1 MNHTGGISGGSSDGI
16 SSGSSGGAGERV
28 GRRTL
33 FAGAAAGLAGAS
45 VLAAGAGPAAAASSS
60 SSSSS
65 SDATSASGTV
75 SLDWLNVTDAAYA
88 GGATGNGTTDD
99 TAAIQAALDAIG
111 GGGGVVYFPYGHY
124 LISAPLTAVSGT
136 MLLGECSFGMYPA
149 GTAGGQAPTIVLA
162 KDFSGVAA
170 IDLSGV
176 SGALTGI
183 RIEGLVLNGGNL
195 PATGS
200 TAGILL
206 TGSVTNV
213 VLRHVVA
220 STFPGTG
227 FSLQVS
233 SGSNPVA
240 YIERCTAWKNGGHG
254 YDLYTTD
261 CEINGCMAFENTLNG
276 FNLQHANDVQFLGC
290 RAEHNGEN
298 GFYYADASA
307 TSTILFDACTTD
319 QNNQNGFLI
328 DGASGNGPVQLT
340 GCSLRR
346 DGNNN
351 EAGSTTYA
359 GLALE
364 ASTIP
369 VIVTG
374 TNVQAMSGDNG
385 GYGPHYAVKMT
396 TSSFLSL
403 VGGYFGCE
411 ATGAP
416 FNWDGAGAL
425 RLSSSVL
432 TGVTSSG
439 PFPGTTTTAAPASP
453 FGAPP
458 PSANGFIAWTSDP
471 WVAPTSAST
480 GTPKYLYLNAVYV
493 HAPAVTTKAWFHIS
507 VAGSGVTTGANWLAL
522 YNAAG
527 TLVASAAIDA
537 SATSTGIQSIPWKTS
552 AVLAPGMYFVGILF
566 NATTMPQLYR
576 SSDSLLAAMNANLTP
591 AAYRTSIA
599 MDGTP
604 YTTAPA
610 SITPTSNAQSVSS
623 SDAQPYWLAIS

>member
-1 MNHTGGISGGSSDGI
+1 MNYTGGISGG
-16 SSGSSGGAGERV
+16 AGESV
-28 GRRTL
+28 DRRTL

-45 VLAAGAGPAAAASSS
+45 VLAGAGPAAAASSS
-60 SSSSS
+60 SSS
-65 SDATSASGTV
+65 GTV
-75 SLDWLNVTDAAYA
+75 SLDWLDVTDTAYA
-88 GGATGNGTTDD
+88 GGATGDGSTDD

-162 KDFSGVAA
+162 KGFSGAAA

-176 SGALTGI
+176 SSALTGI

-200 TAGILL
+200 TAGVLL
-206 TGSVTNV
+206 SGSVTNV

-227 FSLQVS
+227 FSLQLS
-233 SGSNPVA
+233 AGGTPVA
-240 YIERCTAWKNGGHG
+240 YMERCTAWKNGGHG
-254 YDLYTTD
+254 YDLYTSD
-261 CEINGCMAFENTLNG
+261 CEITGCMAFENTLNG
-276 FNLQHANDVQFLGC
+276 FNLQHVDDVQFLGC

-298 GFYYADASA
+298 GFYYYDANA

-328 DGASGNGPVQLT
+328 SGASGNGPVQLT

-346 DGNNN
+346 DGNNA

-359 GLALE
+359 GLAL
-364 ASTIP
+364 AGSAIP
-369 VIVTG
+369 VVVTG

-411 ATGAP
+411 ATGSA
-416 FNWDGAGAL
+416 FDWDGAGAL

-432 TGVTSSG
+432 TGVTNSG
-439 PFPGTTTTAAPASP
+439 PFPGTTTTSAPASP

-471 WVAPTSAST
+471 WVAPTSASV
-480 GTPKYLYLNAVYV
+480 GTAKYLYLNAVYV
-493 HAPAVTTKAWFHIS
+493 HAPAVTTKAWFHVS
-507 VAGSGVTTGANWLAL
+507 VAGSGVTSGANWVAL

-537 SATSTGIQSIPWKTS
+537 SATSTGIQSVAWKTS
-552 AVLAPGMYFVGILF
+552 TVLAPGMYFVGIVF
-566 NATTMPQLYR
+566 DATTMPQLYR
-576 SSDSLLAAMNANLTP
+576 SSESLLAAMNANLTP

-599 MDGTP
+599 MGGTA

-610 SITPTSNAQSVSS
+610 SITPSSNVQSVSS